1 MGYSWVFLGT
11 ADVPPDARDAWLDA
25 PADPALSRAQLDG
38 PTLRGLG
45 LHESSLTPSVRGVLD
60 ELQSEEAVRI
70 DLDAGLTLR
79 LLADKSGDAWLTWRA
94 NLVAAFVA
102 LAAHGG
108 RGQLLVVGFDDG
120 PDEGF
125 RLDVGTGQGAQLRR
139 LVASEVEAV
148 RRSDGYQEVA
158 ALADAFYAPL
168 LADPTPAEPIA
179 PAPGSYLDSAMRT
192 VAERA
197 LFDARDGLRRLDR
210 RMLWTLFAEGGHA
223 RPIAAEAVAARLAEA
238 HPGTDPS
245 LVLAALAGLAQ
256 RRGSTVSLVVTE
268 GAAYRLTPLA
278 AEALAGLSPADLYR
292 VTDRDEPEPRAL
304 PLAIPW
310 LLAAGGQAI
319 ALAFRCDLAP
329 TEPITLLAA
338 IRARLASREPDSLSR
353 DKRAAVLVGG
363 IATELDTHEL
373 LDAFLAERRRW
384 LHEHGVTD
392 VDARIEADV
401 TRHLGP

>member
-11 ADVPPDARDAWLDA
+11 AELPPGAHDAWLDG

-38 PTLRGLG
+38 PTLRALG
-45 LHESSLTPSVRGVLD
+45 LDESALAPTVRELFD
-60 ELQSEEAVRI
+60 ELQSEDVARI
-70 DLDAGLTLR
+70 DVDGPITLH

-94 NLVAAFVA
+94 NLAAAFVA

-120 PDEGF
+120 PDDGF

-139 LVASEVEAV
+139 LVASEVADV

-168 LADPTPAEPIA
+168 LADPTAAEPIA
-179 PAPGSYLDSAMRT
+179 PARGSYLDSAMRT

-197 LFDARDGLRRLDR
+197 LFDARDGLRRLER

-223 RPIAAEAVAARLAEA
+223 QPVAPEALAARVAEA
-238 HPGTDPS
+238 HPGTDPAV
-245 LVLAALAGLAQ
+245 VLAALAGLAK
-256 RRGSTVSLVVTE
+256 RRGSTISLVAIDE
-268 GAAYRLTPLA
+268 AGRYRLTPLA
-278 AEALAGLSPADLYR
+278 ADALAEPADLHR
-292 VTDRDEPEPRAL
+292 ITERDAPEPRAL

-319 ALAFRCDLAP
+319 ALGFTCDLAP
-329 TEPITLLAA
+329 TEPAALLAA
-338 IRARLASREPDSLSR
+338 IRDRLASREPDSLSR
-353 DKRAAVLVGG
+353 ANRAAVLVDGH
-363 IATELDTHEL
+363 ATELDAIEL

-384 LHEHGVTD
+384 LRAHGVAD
-392 VDARIEADV
+392 ADARIEAEV
-401 TRHLGP
+401 VRHLGP